1 MLEQNKVS
9 KPHFF
14 PFIKL
19 QNNRVYEKALGR
31 EFLIIVV
38 LCPGK
43 LKVKNKKKNLID
55 DITIDHELACFLR
68 AI

>member
-43 LKVKNKKKNLID
+43 LKVKNKKKKILLMI
-55 DITIDHELACFLR
+55 LL
-68 AI
+68 